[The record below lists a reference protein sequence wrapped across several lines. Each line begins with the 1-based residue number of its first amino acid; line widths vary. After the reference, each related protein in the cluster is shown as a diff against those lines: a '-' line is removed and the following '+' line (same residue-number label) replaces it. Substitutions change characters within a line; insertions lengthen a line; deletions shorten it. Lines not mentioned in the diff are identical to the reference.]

1 MVIINSI
8 SYSASLISIKNQNRG
23 YISVSILPFI
33 KAYKHSVINAYKADE
48 INIFRKRIKLY
59 SDFTKESVALIRNY
73 FKKLSIIG
81 VNGVDSKWLLSQ
93 VRKIIL
99 FLKHIELLKDYNG
112 NLKNSGEEIFFT
124 KNHEA
129 GKLNEKYEIKV
140 CNNFETDVQGKVD
153 SFINNSTNK
162 IMRKYIHRS
171 KSLPHR
177 SLSVLSDNSNIVI
190 GNIHYSVNKNSLTPY
205 IGKKFGKISI
215 PTYRRSIGQETLV
228 YTRNTPKRRTSQNH
242 IKTLYSDVNRNQE
255 STKSNKYT
263 DRSNVMRSVSAF
275 THLNKVN
282 TCQKSKFQ
290 QEPPTKRS
298 AMEGITKNQDP
309 NSSVNIH
316 RKFHENARYKEQR
329 PLVSLTKVILEGP
342 YEYS

>member
-48 INIFRKRIKLY
+48 TNIFSKRIKLY
-59 SDFTKESVALIRNY
+59 SDFTKESVTLIRNY

-99 FLKHIELLKDYNG
+99 FLKHIELLKNYNG
-112 NLKNSGEEIFFT
+112 NLNSGEGILFT
-124 KNHEA
+124 KNQES

-140 CNNFETDVQGKVD
+140 YNNFETDVQGKVD
-153 SFINNSTNK
+153 SFINNSPNK
-162 IMRKYIHRS
+162 ITRKYIHRS

-177 SLSVLSDNSNIVI
+177 SLSVLSDNSNIFI
-190 GNIHYSVNKNSLTPY
+190 GNIHYSVDKNLLTPY

-215 PTYRRSIGQETLV
+215 PAYRRSIGQETLV

-242 IKTLYSDVNRNQE
+242 IKTLYSDVNKNQE

-263 DRSNVMRSVSAF
+263 DRINVMRSISAF

-282 TCQKSKFQ
+282 TCLKSKFQ

-298 AMEGITKNQDP
+298 AMKGTTKNQDA

-316 RKFHENARYKEQR
+316 GKFHENAKYKEQR